1 MQNPFIENMKNFMGN
16 QNFGNVAAELV
27 SRNTETVSSAAQ
39 LVARNTQN
47 LMRKNAEMLQESTSS
62 IFNIFKNMSNNN
74 APEQLM
80 HKAQDSMRDVFDNAL
95 SHSKELAESMS
106 KTSMEVFDIFSKR
119 ASENLNEY
127 MQQASNV
134 SKGNQFQQA
143 AANTEKK
150 K

>member
-1 MQNPFIENMKNFMGN
+1 
-16 QNFGNVAAELV
+16 
-27 SRNTETVSSAAQ
+27 
-39 LVARNTQN
+39 
-47 LMRKNAEMLQESTSS
+47 
-62 IFNIFKNMSNNN
+62 
-74 APEQLM
+74 
-80 HKAQDSMRDVFDNAL
+80 MRDVFDNAL